1 MSQGEKIDKSSIN
14 VDKGKNILIIV
25 LVILVFLSGWRLLN
39 DHREKSQKS
48 EEIFLLSEENSHL
61 NFRLD
66 SMTEELTSRI
76 KEIDSLGGDIE
87 ALVKVKEQL
96 IKERKLDK
104 SRSAKDI
111 ARLNAQ
117 IDSYLTLL
125 EEKDADIVRLKAQ
138 NVQLFSENK
147 ELKTTKSE
155 IEEEVVKLNIKTVD
169 LENKVSIAS
178 RLKAEN
184 IVVAAVNSRGREREG
199 EFRNRQLERLKIS
212 FNIGDNKVAEAGMR
226 DVYVQVLSPNE
237 QVIFD
242 IAKGSGTF
250 ELDGKEHFY
259 TSKQDFVFNNTRQQL
274 TYFYEKGSD
283 YEKGTYSVKIFS
295 DGAEIGRSAFEI
307 K

>member
-1 MSQGEKIDKSSIN
+1 MSEGERNNKSSIN

-25 LVILVFLSGWRLLN
+25 LVILVILSGWRLLN
-39 DHREKSQKS
+39 DHREKSRIN
-48 EEIFLLSEENSHL
+48 EEVSHL
-61 NFRLD
+61 TDENNQLNTRLD
-66 SMTEELTSRI
+66 SITRELDVRINEITS
-76 KEIDSLGGDIE
+76 LNGDVE
-87 ALVKVKEQL
+87 ALVKVREQL
-96 IKERKLDK
+96 EKERKLDK
-104 SRSAKDI
+104 NRSANDI

-147 ELKTTKSE
+147 ELKTDKFE
-155 IEEEVVKLNIKTVD
+155 IEEEMAKISKKTDD
-169 LENKVSIAS
+169 LEKKVNLAS
-178 RLKAEN
+178 QLKAEN

-199 EFRNRQLERLKIS
+199 EFRNRQLSRLKVS
-212 FNIGDNKVAEAGMR
+212 FNISDNKVAEPGMR
-226 DVYVQVLSPNE
+226 DVFIQVLSPNG

-250 ELDGKEHFY
+250 ELNGKEHFY
-259 TSKQDFVFNNTRQQL
+259 TLKQDFVFNNTQQQL

-283 YEKGTYSVKIFS
+283 YVKGNYVVKIFS
-295 DGAEIGRSAFEI
+295 DGWEIGESRFEI

>member
-1 MSQGEKIDKSSIN
+1 MSEGENKDKSN
-14 VDKGKNILIIV
+14 VKVDQGKNILIIV
-25 LVILVFLSGWRLLN
+25 LVILVILSGWRLLN
-39 DHREKSQKS
+39 DHREKSRIN
-48 EEIFLLSEENSHL
+48 EEVTHLTEENNQL
-61 NFRLD
+61 NTRLD
-66 SMTEELTSRI
+66 SITRELDVRINEITS
-76 KEIDSLGGDIE
+76 LNGNVE

-96 IKERKLDK
+96 EKERKLDK
-104 SRSAKDI
+104 NRSANDI

-147 ELKTTKSE
+147 ELKSDKFE
-155 IEEEVVKLNIKTVD
+155 IEEEMAIINKKTVD
-169 LENKVSIAS
+169 LEEKINLAS
-178 RLKAEN
+178 QLKAEN

-199 EFRNRQLERLKIS
+199 EFRNRQLSKLKVS
-212 FNIGDNKVAEAGMR
+212 FNIADNKVAESGLR
-226 DVYVQVLSPNE
+226 DVFIQVLSPND

-250 ELDGKEHFY
+250 ELNGKEHFY
-259 TSKQDFVFNNTRQQL
+259 TSKQDFVFNNTQQQL

-283 YEKGTYSVKIFS
+283 YVKGDYAVKIFS
-295 DGAEIGRSAFEI
+295 DGWEIGKTSFEV

>member
-66 SMTEELTSRI
+66 SMTEELTSII

>member
-1 MSQGEKIDKSSIN
+1 MSQGEKIDKNSIN

-39 DHREKSQKS
+39 DHREKSRKS

-61 NFRLD
+61 NTRID
-66 SMTEELTSRI
+66 SMTLELEVRI
-76 KEIDSLGGDIE
+76 KEIQRLGGDVD
-87 ALVKVKEQL
+87 ALVKLKDQL
-96 IKERKLDK
+96 IRERKQDK
-104 SRSAKDI
+104 NRSAKDI
-111 ARLNAQ
+111 AKLNTQ
-117 IDSYLTLL
+117 IDSYLTLM
-125 EEKDADIVRLKAQ
+125 EEKDADILRLKAQ

-155 IEEEVVKLNIKTVD
+155 IEEEVVKLNIKTGD
-169 LENKVSIAS
+169 LEKKVNLAS

-184 IVVAAVNSRGREREG
+184 IVVAAVNSRGREREA
-199 EFRNRQLERLKIS
+199 EFRNRQLSRLKVS
-212 FNIGDNKVAEAGMR
+212 FNIADNKVAEAGMR
-226 DVYVQVLSPNE
+226 DVFVQVLSPNE

-250 ELDGKEHFY
+250 ELKGKEYFY
-259 TSKQDFVFNNTRQQL
+259 TSKQDFVFNNTQQQL

-283 YEKGTYSVKIFS
+283 YEKGIYSVKIFS
-295 DGAEIGRSAFEI
+295 DGAEIGRSTFEI

>member
-1 MSQGEKIDKSSIN
+1 MD
-14 VDKGKNILIIV
+14 
-25 LVILVFLSGWRLLN
+25 RC
-39 DHREKSQKS
+39 
-48 EEIFLLSEENSHL
+48 
-61 NFRLD
+61 
-66 SMTEELTSRI
+66 
-76 KEIDSLGGDIE
+76 
-87 ALVKVKEQL
+87 
-96 IKERKLDK
+96 
-104 SRSAKDI
+104 
-111 ARLNAQ
+111 
-117 IDSYLTLL
+117 YLF
-125 EEKDADIVRLKAQ
+125 Q
-138 NVQLFSENK
+138 FSENK

>member
-155 IEEEVVKLNIKTVD
+155 IEEEVVKLNIKTED